1 MNSRDVQGFLRA
13 AENMAD
19 QLKGSSD
26 VLVVGHIDADGVS
39 AASIASTALERAG
52 VPHRV
57 KFIKKLDEKE
67 RTELNDE
74 DCETLWLVDLGSG
87 SYSQLDHPGLC
98 VADHHV
104 PDDKSA
110 WRKGE
115 GQNTLFDFCCRHV
128 NPHLFGIDG
137 SYEVSGAGTTY
148 CVARAMDEGNRDLSG
163 LAIVGAVGDFQDSA
177 ECRLRGFNRE
187 LLQEAE
193 EQGTVKKIIDIQ
205 IFGRETRPLS
215 RMLQYSSDPYLP
227 RLTGNIDACKQFIQN
242 LGISEQEEDSWR
254 CWIDLGAEEKRTM
267 ASALSNLLLDT
278 GRGSRAIRRLI
289 GEVYLLVEEEE
300 GTELHDAKE
309 FATLLNS
316 CGRYGKAEVGMAV
329 CKGDRSGNLEEA
341 LKLQRNHR
349 RRLADAI
356 GTVMELG
363 VERRQWIQ
371 HFHAEDEIMDSIV
384 GIVAGMVLGS
394 GEITKEVPVIAFANS
409 DDGNIKVSARGTKE
423 LVKKGLD
430 LASAMKRA
438 SEKVSGGG
446 GGHNIA
452 AGATIPAGKEEEF
465 LTELEE
471 IVSGQ
476 LS

>member
-1 MNSRDVQGFLRA
+1 MERDVKGFLQA
-13 AENMAD
+13 AGSMAD
-19 QLKGSSD
+19 QLKTSSD
-26 VLVVGHIDADGVS
+26 VLVVAHIDADGVS
-39 AASIASTALERAG
+39 AASIASSALERAG

-57 KFIKKLDEKE
+57 RFIKKLDEKE
-67 RTELNDE
+67 RKELDGE
-74 DCETLWLVDLGSG
+74 ECDTLWLVDLGSG
-87 SYSQLDHPGLC
+87 CYSQMDHPGLC

-104 PDDKSA
+104 PDDTNA
-110 WRKGE
+110 WKKGQ

-128 NPHLFGIDG
+128 NPHLFGVDG

-148 CVARAMDEGNRDLSG
+148 CVARAMDGSNKDLSG

-177 ECRLRGFNRE
+177 RCRLRGFNRK
-187 LLQEAE
+187 LLGEAE
-193 EQGTVKKIIDIQ
+193 EQGTVEKIIDIQ

-215 RMLQYSSDPYLP
+215 KMLQYSSDPYLP
-227 RLTGNIDACKQFIQN
+227 GLTGNLDACKQFIQD
-242 LGISEQEEDSWR
+242 LGISEQEEDTWR
-254 CWIDLGAEEKRTM
+254 CWVDLGAEEKKTI

-289 GEVYLLVEEEE
+289 GEVYLLAKEEE

-316 CGRYGKAEVGMAV
+316 CGRYGEAEVGMEV
-329 CKGDRSGNLEEA
+329 CKGDRDENLEKA
-341 LKLQRNHR
+341 LRLQRNHR
-349 RRLADAI
+349 RKLANAI
-356 GTVMELG
+356 GTVMDLG
-363 VERRQWIQ
+363 VQRRQWIQ
-371 HFHAEDEIMDSIV
+371 HFHAQDEIMDSIV

-430 LASAMKRA
+430 LASAMKQA

-452 AGATIPAGKEEEF
+452 AGATIPSGKEEEF
-465 LTELEE
+465 LTEVER
-471 IVSGQ
+471 IVGAQ